1 MTAFLPF
8 LAFLFG
14 LIIAGLPLLWYIRQQ
29 KTALDG
35 LQARVLEGAK
45 AEEQARRIP
54 ALEQA
59 VESWREKA
67 SLLMAEQAANKRGE
81 EEREKAYRQQIE
93 QLKATEDA
101 LSQKFDSLAAKTL
114 EKAHG
119 QFLEQAQMRFA
130 KSEREGE
137 AKLELLLQPVKD
149 SLKRYEA
156 SVKEAEQLRQT
167 EYGSLTALVSTMREG
182 QEAVKNEANK
192 LVNALRTA
200 PKARGCWGEQ
210 QLRNVLESCGLSE
223 YVDFETEVS
232 VNSEKGRLRPD
243 AIIRIPNGSILVVD
257 SKVSLNAYQDA
268 YDAVDEDKRQLYL
281 QAHSK
286 AIKAHIDGLSQ
297 KNYWDQFKEAPDYVI
312 MFIPGEHFLSA
323 ALEQDHN
330 LWEYAFQKRVLL
342 ATPTNLIAIAR
353 TVAAVWRQE
362 DIAHNAR
369 KIGELGK
376 ELYERIAK
384 VDAHM
389 RALGN
394 SLENSVKNYNKF
406 VGSFESRVLVTA
418 RKFRELNIETK
429 EQEIKE
435 APILEITP
443 RMEDKE

>member
-1 MTAFLPF
+1 M
-8 LAFLFG
+8 
-14 LIIAGLPLLWYIRQQ
+14 
-29 KTALDG
+29 ALD
-35 LQARVLEGAK
+35 LAK
-45 AEEQARRIP
+45 AEVQIKRIP
-54 ALEQA
+54 QLERDL
-59 VESWREKA
+59 ESWREKA
-67 SLLMAEQAANKRGE
+67 SSLTAEQAAYKRGE
-81 EEREKAYRQQIE
+81 EEREKAYSIQIE
-93 QLKATEDA
+93 QLKATEEA

-119 QFLEQAQMRFA
+119 QFLEQAQSRFSQ
-130 KSEREGE
+130 SEREGE
-137 AKLELLLQPVKD
+137 AKLELLLQPVRE
-149 SLKRYEA
+149 SLKRYEE
-156 SVKEAEQLRQT
+156 SVKQAEQLRQT
-167 EYGSLTALVSTMREG
+167 EYGSLTSLVAAMREG
-182 QEAVKNEANK
+182 QDAVKNEANK

-232 VNSEKGRLRPD
+232 INTEKGRLRPD
-243 AIIRIPNGSILVVD
+243 ALIRIPNGSVLIVD

-268 YDAVDEDKRQLYL
+268 YDAVEEDARKLYL
-281 QAHSK
+281 AAHSK
-286 AIKAHIDGLSQ
+286 AIKNHIDGLSQ
-297 KNYWDQFKEAPDYVI
+297 KSYWDQFKEAPDYVI

-376 ELYERIAK
+376 ELYERISR
-384 VDAHM
+384 VDSHM
-389 RALGN
+389 RALGS

-418 RKFRELNIETK
+418 RKFRDLNIETK
-429 EQEIKE
+429 DQMLKE
-435 APILEITP
+435 APNLEIMP
-443 RMEDKE
+443 RLVAE

>member
-8 LAFLFG
+8 LAFFFG

-149 SLKRYEA
+149 SLKRYET

-418 RKFRELNIETK
+418 RKFRELNVETK
-429 EQEIKE
+429 EQELKE
-435 APILEITP
+435 PPILEITP